1 MGSLPLNSLHIRGFR
16 AFRDTRVEK
25 LKRVNLIVGKNNVGK
40 TYLLEAVRL
49 YMNRGNPSILS
60 GMLSDRDEMPQ
71 RYRAVKERDDWPES
85 VRNLFFGRPTGSDSV
100 PPFRIG
106 PDDSYERTLEV
117 RFAWHVVSSTDDG
130 ARGGVIADSPDLPT
144 LLMGAEV
151 QPVLQVMWG
160 DEQIALIPVERLDE
174 FASRRVLHRRDP
186 NSKPVASCQFVRS
199 GGPQSREI
207 GILWD
212 NVALTDLEED
222 VVAAL
227 RIIDNRIERL
237 ALVGTAADGG
247 YSRQRIAAAKLVGR
261 DQRIS
266 LRSMGEGTNRMF
278 GLVLALV
285 NAKDGV
291 LLIDEIE
298 NGFHYTVLPRLWE
311 LVMTTAER
319 LNVQVFATTHSWD
332 CIEAFQA
339 VADEARQED
348 VMLIRLESRD
358 GIVRPVVFI
367 KDELDIVTRDE
378 IEVR

>member
-1 MGSLPLNSLHIRGFR
+1 
-16 AFRDTRVEK
+16 
-25 LKRVNLIVGKNNVGK
+25 
-40 TYLLEAVRL
+40 
-49 YMNRGNPSILS
+49 
-60 GMLSDRDEMPQ
+60 
-71 RYRAVKERDDWPES
+71 
-85 VRNLFFGRPTGSDSV
+85 
-100 PPFRIG
+100 
-106 PDDSYERTLEV
+106 
-117 RFAWHVVSSTDDG
+117 
-130 ARGGVIADSPDLPT
+130 
-144 LLMGAEV
+144 
-151 QPVLQVMWG
+151 
-160 DEQIALIPVERLDE
+160 
-174 FASRRVLHRRDP
+174 
-186 NSKPVASCQFVRS
+186 
-199 GGPQSREI
+199 
-207 GILWD
+207 
-212 NVALTDLEED
+212 
-222 VVAAL
+222 
-227 RIIDNRIERL
+227 
-237 ALVGTAADGG
+237 
-247 YSRQRIAAAKLVGR
+247 
-261 DQRIS
+261 
-266 LRSMGEGTNRMF
+266 MF